1 MYPAN
6 KTHTFKRLGNRKL
19 QILSQYTNN
28 IELSQMGRQGALLGG
43 DQPIVTVIE
52 DRISSIKA
60 GAGGQLAGLDNEAEG
75 W

>member
-1 MYPAN
+1 
-6 KTHTFKRLGNRKL
+6 
-19 QILSQYTNN
+19 
-28 IELSQMGRQGALLGG
+28 MGRQGALLGG

-75 W
+75 WW